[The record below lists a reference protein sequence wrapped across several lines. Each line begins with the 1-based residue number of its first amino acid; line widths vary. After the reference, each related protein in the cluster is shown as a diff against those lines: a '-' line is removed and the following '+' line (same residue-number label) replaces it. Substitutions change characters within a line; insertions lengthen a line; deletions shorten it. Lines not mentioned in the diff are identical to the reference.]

1 MQTSINM
8 SFQDLH
14 STSDVIM
21 NSSRDNYHN
30 YVLLLDNRSSLINT
44 TGEWSDR
51 NRIVCDEGFY
61 LENNSQ
67 YTPLCNFW
75 VSTYKFSTAEDVVFV
90 TIMLAAV
97 VSFVILFIM
106 AVRVQR
112 DTM

>member
-21 NSSRDNYHN
+21 NSSRGIYHD
-30 YVLLLDNRSSLINT
+30 YVLLLDNGSSLINT
-44 TGEWSDR
+44 TGGWSDK

-67 YTPLCNFW
+67 CTPLCNFW

-90 TIMLAAV
+90 TIMLMAV

-106 AVRVQR
+106 AVRFQR